1 MGKIDLRDF
10 LEISFLQE
18 ELNRVFYAKNTG
30 FSAVRLF
37 FLKYITDNFVGA
49 TTKEDMQHYARIQKM
64 LAARDVEGGPN
75 ALIPV
80 LHIVDDYYNLNG
92 LLKDSINE
100 YAKELFGLDSSW
112 NRKTATLDGFKR
124 IMDTLAGIDLAED
137 ADSLEKGRALVR
149 HLVSGMQTRSDGNRF
164 MGEFASKSEIGVLS
178 QGILQIKEGE
188 TFLDFAA
195 GTGTTTVLSVGNQ
208 ECNIINADINRETLS
223 IAAMLYIMNGY
234 KHIEMNC
241 ADVLS
246 NPDITWEADKIFV
259 DAPIG
264 PRTVNLRYGS
274 GLIDCGILSV
284 YKALE
289 CLREDGVA
297 VVALPSSA
305 LFGTAKTHIALKRE
319 LVDKGYLQAVIAL
332 PITWFGTGVTIN
344 LLILSKQQTNNKVLF
359 INAHNASFAK
369 YVQKA
374 NGKMS
379 SITKEGLDEIL
390 DIFYNNTEVEGLSS
404 SISLQTIVNKDYDL
418 MPTTYIKERLAEEDM
433 TIEEI
438 DAELEKL
445 YAQIGVNIR
454 G

>member
-1 MGKIDLRDF
+1 MGKIDIQNTAKIF
-10 LEISFLQE
+10 LLQE
-18 ELNRVFYAKNTG
+18 ELNRVFYTKNTG

-49 TTKEDMQHYARIQKM
+49 STKEDMQHYALVQKM

-80 LHIVDDYYNLNG
+80 LQIVDDYYHLNG

-124 IMDTLAGIDLAED
+124 IMDALAGIDLTEE
-137 ADSLEKGRALVR
+137 SNSQEKGRMLVQD
-149 HLVSGMQTRSDGNRF
+149 LLAGMQTRSDGNRF

-241 ADVLS
+241 VDVLS
-246 NPDITWEADKIFV
+246 NPDIAWQADKIFI

-264 PRTVNLRYGS
+264 MRVPNLRYGA
-274 GLIDCGILSV
+274 GLIDSTILSI
-284 YKALE
+284 YKTLE
-289 CLREDGVA
+289 CLDENGLA
-297 VVALPSSA
+297 VVTVPSGL
-305 LFGTAKTHIALKRE
+305 LFGTAKMQTTIKRE
-319 LVDKGYLQAVIAL
+319 LVNKGYLQAVIAL
-332 PITWFGTGVTIN
+332 PINWFGTGVTIN
-344 LLILSKQQTNNKVLF
+344 ILVLSKQQKGDKVLF
-359 INAHNASFAK
+359 LNAHSTGFAK

-374 NGKMS
+374 NGKLT
-379 SITKEGLDEIL
+379 SITQEGLDKIL
-390 DIFYNNTEVEGLSS
+390 DIFHNNTEIEGLSS
-404 SISLQTIVNKDYDL
+404 NISLQTIADKNYDL
-418 MPTTYIKERLAEEDM
+418 MSTTYVKERLEEDDM
-433 TIEEI
+433 TVEEI

-445 YAQIGVNIR
+445 YASLGVK
-454 G
+454 

>member
-1 MGKIDLRDF
+1 MGKIDIRNTAKIF
-10 LEISFLQE
+10 LLQE

-49 TTKEDMQHYARIQKM
+49 TTKEDMQHYALVQKM

-80 LHIVDDYYNLNG
+80 LQIVDSYYNLNG
-92 LLKDSINE
+92 LLKDAINE

-124 IMDTLAGIDLAED
+124 IMDALAGIDLTEEPN
-137 ADSLEKGRALVR
+137 SYEKGRLLVQN
-149 HLVSGMQTRSDGNRF
+149 LLAGLQSRSDGNRF
-164 MGEFASKSEIGVLS
+164 MGEFASKSEVGILS
-178 QGILQIKEGE
+178 RGILQVKDGE

-195 GTGTTTVLSVGNQ
+195 GTGTTTILSVEAQ
-208 ECNIINADINRETLS
+208 ECNIINADINRESLS
-223 IAAMLYIMNGY
+223 IATMLYIMNGY
-234 KHIEMNC
+234 KHIKMTCE
-241 ADVLS
+241 DVLS
-246 NPDITWEADKIFV
+246 NPDIEWEADKIFV

-264 PRTVNLRYGS
+264 MRMVNLRYGA
-274 GLIDCGILSV
+274 GLIDCGVLSV

-297 VVALPSSA
+297 VVALPSSV

-332 PITWFGTGVTIN
+332 PITWFGAGVTIN

-359 INAHNASFAK
+359 INAHSAVFAK

-374 NGKMS
+374 NGKLT
-379 SITKEGLDEIL
+379 SITQEGLDEIL
-390 DIFYNNTEVEGLSS
+390 DIFHNNTEIEGLSS
-404 SISLQTIVNKDYDL
+404 NISIQTIEEKDYDL
-418 MPTTYIKERLAEEDM
+418 MPTTYIKERLEEGDM
-433 TIEEI
+433 TVEEI

-445 YAQIGVNIR
+445 YASLGVK
-454 G
+454 

>member
-1 MGKIDLRDF
+1 MEKIDIVNIAK
-10 LEISFLQE
+10 ISLLQE

-37 FLKYITDNFVGA
+37 FLKYITDNFLGA
-49 TTKEDMQHYARIQKM
+49 TTKEDMQHYALVQKM

-80 LHIVDDYYNLNG
+80 LQIVDSYYNLNG
-92 LLKDSINE
+92 LLKDAINE

-124 IMDTLAGIDLAED
+124 IMDALAGIDLTEEPN
-137 ADSLEKGRALVR
+137 SQKKGQDLVQN
-149 HLVSGMQTRSDGNRF
+149 LLDGLQSRSDGNRF
-164 MGEFASKSEIGVLS
+164 MGEFASKSEVGILS
-178 QGILQIKEGE
+178 RGILQVKEGE
-188 TFLDFAA
+188 TFLDFAS
-195 GTGTTTVLSVGNQ
+195 GTGTTTVLSVGDQ
-208 ECNIINADINRETLS
+208 ECNINNADINRESLS

-234 KHIEMNC
+234 KHIKMTCE
-241 ADVLS
+241 DVLS
-246 NPDITWEADKIFV
+246 NPDIEWEADKIFV

-264 PRTVNLRYGS
+264 MKVSNLRYGA

-297 VVALPSSA
+297 VVALPSSV

-332 PITWFGTGVTIN
+332 PITWFGAGVTIN

-359 INAHNASFAK
+359 INAHSTVFAK

-374 NGKMS
+374 NGKMT
-379 SITKEGLDEIL
+379 SIIKEGLDKIL
-390 DIFYNNTEVEGLSS
+390 DIFQNNLEVEGISS
-404 SISLQTIVNKDYDL
+404 NAALKTIESKDYDL
-418 MPTTYIKERLAEEDM
+418 MPTTYIKERLEEDNI
-433 TIEEI
+433 TVEEI

-445 YAQIGVNIR
+445 YASLGVK
-454 G
+454 

>member
-1 MGKIDLRDF
+1 MGKIDLNNI
-10 LEISFLQE
+10 LKISLLQE

-49 TTKEDMQHYARIQKM
+49 TTKEDMQHYALVQKM

-80 LHIVDDYYNLNG
+80 LQIVDSYYNLNG
-92 LLKDSINE
+92 LLKDAINE

-124 IMDTLAGIDLAED
+124 IMDALAGIDLTEEPN
-137 ADSLEKGRALVR
+137 SREKGRLLVQN
-149 HLVSGMQTRSDGNRF
+149 LLSGLQSRSDGNRF
-164 MGEFASKSEIGVLS
+164 MGEFASKSEIGLLS
-178 QGILQIKEGE
+178 RGILQVKDGE

-195 GTGTTTVLSVGNQ
+195 GTGTTTVLSVGDQ
-208 ECNIINADINRETLS
+208 ECNIINADINRESLS

-234 KHIEMNC
+234 KHIDMNC
-241 ADVLS
+241 LDVLS
-246 NPDITWEADKIFV
+246 DPDIVWQADKIFI

-264 PRTVNLRYGS
+264 MKVSNLRYGA
-274 GLIDCGILSV
+274 GLIDSTILSI

-289 CLREDGVA
+289 CLKGNGLA
-297 VVALPSSA
+297 VVTVPSGF
-305 LFGTAKTHIALKRE
+305 LFGTAKMQIAVKRE

-332 PITWFGTGVTIN
+332 PINWFGTGVTIN
-344 LLILSKQQTNNKVLF
+344 ILVLSKQQKSDKVLF
-359 INAHNASFAK
+359 LNAHSVVFAK

-374 NGKMS
+374 NGKMA
-379 SITKEGLDEIL
+379 SITQEGLDKIL
-390 DIFYNNTEVEGLSS
+390 DVFQNNSEVEGISS
-404 SISLQTIVNKDYDL
+404 NATLKTIESKDYDL
-418 MPTTYIKERLAEEDM
+418 MPTTYIKERLEEDNI
-433 TIEEI
+433 TVEEI

-445 YAQIGVNIR
+445 YASLGVK
-454 G
+454 

>member
-1 MGKIDLRDF
+1 MTDYKTYLDNGILELRTGDLNVALDNITKSIE
-10 LEISFLQE
+10 LKNDWEISYFYRAVVHQSMNHYDEAILDYTKALQI
-18 ELNRVFYAKNTG
+18 N
-30 FSAVRLF
+30 
-37 FLKYITDNFVGA
+37 D
-49 TTKEDMQHYARIQKM
+49 KM
-64 LAARDVEGGPN
+64 
-75 ALIPV
+75 
-80 LHIVDDYYNLNG
+80 VDAYYNRAQIILTR
-92 LLKDSINE
+92 KD
-100 YAKELFGLDSSW
+100 
-112 NRKTATLDGFKR
+112 
-124 IMDTLAGIDLAED
+124 
-137 ADSLEKGRALVR
+137 
-149 HLVSGMQTRSDGNRF
+149 
-164 MGEFASKSEIGVLS
+164 
-178 QGILQIKEGE
+178 
-188 TFLDFAA
+188 
-195 GTGTTTVLSVGNQ
+195 
-208 ECNIINADINRETLS
+208 IINADINRETLS

-241 ADVLS
+241 VDVLS
-246 NPDITWEADKIFV
+246 NPDIAWEADKIFV

-369 YVQKA
+369 YVQKS